1 MSFDFI
7 ANIFFPPVCL
17 ICRARVAQGVICD
30 ACFAGI
36 FVRSGFLC
44 GECHAFLPDAIR
56 ICHFDFPY
64 LLGAAGN
71 YEDKALQSLI
81 HNLKFRY
88 IKDAAEPLAALLF
101 KYIERAR
108 QAGGGI
114 DLADYVV
121 IPIPLSRRRAR
132 SRGFN
137 QAELIAKKLAAE
149 LGLPLETKSLARTK
163 YAKPQSD
170 IIDVTR
176 RKENVRGGFE
186 VVDVSAAHPN
196 AGVHEKNILLIDDVS
211 TTGATFFE
219 ASLALKAAG
228 AKNIIAVAA
237 AKT

>member
-17 ICRARVAQGVICD
+17 VCRTRVARGVICD

-44 GECHAFLPDAIR
+44 GECHAFLPNAAT

-71 YEDKALQSLI
+71 YDDAALQSLI
-81 HNLKFRY
+81 HHLKFRS
-88 IKDAAEPLAALLF
+88 IKGAAEPLAALLF
-101 KYIERAR
+101 TYLERTK
-108 QAGGGI
+108 I
-114 DLADYVV
+114 DLADYIVV
-121 IPIPLSRRRAR
+121 PIPLSRRRAR

-137 QAELIAKKLAAE
+137 QAELIAGHLAAA
-149 LGLPLETKSLARTK
+149 LGLPLQTKSLARTI

-170 IIDVTR
+170 IIDVAR
-176 RKENVRGGFE
+176 RKENVRGGFA
-186 VVDVSAAHPN
+186 VVDRN
-196 AGVHEKNILLIDDVS
+196 AERPGGGVHGKNILLIDDVS

-228 AKNIIAVAA
+228 VKHIIAIAA